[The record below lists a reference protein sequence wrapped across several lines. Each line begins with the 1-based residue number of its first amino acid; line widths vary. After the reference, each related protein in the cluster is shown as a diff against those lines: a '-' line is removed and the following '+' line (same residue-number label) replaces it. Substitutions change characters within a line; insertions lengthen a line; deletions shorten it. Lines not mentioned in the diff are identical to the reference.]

1 MVCCWSL
8 IKDYIEAVISNET
21 GCKGVMSGSKTMMM
35 GHPIKVMVSRMS
47 LILWALEAKKVL
59 WLYEQ
64 PSTSL
69 LFQHPRMQHFIK
81 HRTVFKC
88 HMWMG
93 AFGADTPKGTH
104 LWAPDACVSKF
115 SLPLP
120 NDKELVTKKV
130 LPDGGAQATGNSA
143 LKGNQS
149 YPPAFGH
156 ATVGVW
162 KLATKRLQ
170 PLVNA
175 SLPNVWASRHD
186 KWSDADL
193 AEVFQFLSLGT
204 M

>member
-1 MVCCWSL
+1 
-8 IKDYIEAVISNET
+8 
-21 GCKGVMSGSKTMMM
+21 
-35 GHPIKVMVSRMS
+35 
-47 LILWALEAKKVL
+47 
-59 WLYEQ
+59 
-64 PSTSL
+64 
-69 LFQHPRMQHFIK
+69 MQHFIK

-175 SLPNVWASRHD
+175 SLPKVWASRHD

-193 AEVFQFLSLGT
+193 AEVLEPNIVSKCFQHRFQHTLQQFPIEIELLVHKCHGPMRDPTMTSIINSKKLSILAFLPGSARWLCSEKDLLRGRWIHEE
-204 M
+204 